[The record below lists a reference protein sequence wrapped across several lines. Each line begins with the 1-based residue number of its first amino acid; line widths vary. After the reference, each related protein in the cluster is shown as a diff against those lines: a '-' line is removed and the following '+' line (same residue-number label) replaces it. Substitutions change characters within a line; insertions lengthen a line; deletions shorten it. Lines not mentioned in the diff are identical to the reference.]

1 MRSEVKGEVPA
12 VSRNRRTEPGHR
24 ESRGLPMPG
33 EGSNLWREHERSI
46 APSRP
51 VHYLDVREV
60 KAPSRL
66 KENLSQSDGPCQW
79 PSDFAHVP
87 RTVTYPVL
95 LLYFAAP
102 LSHCPA

>member
-12 VSRNRRTEPGHR
+12 VSRDRRTEPGHR

-33 EGSNLWREHERSI
+33 EGSSLWREHERSI

-66 KENLSQSDGPCQW
+66 KENLKSVGWAMPVAERLRSCPPDRDIPGP
-79 PSDFAHVP
+79 PP
-87 RTVTYPVL
+87 L
-95 LLYFAAP
+95 LRCAAQP
-102 LSHCPA
+102 LP